1 MLALLRSAWAYRYFI
16 LSSIRNDLV
25 TQFVRSKLGG
35 LWMIINPLVMVAIYA
50 FVLSAVLSAKFP
62 GIDNRYAYAIYL
74 TAGILGW
81 NLFNDMITRC
91 LNLFIQNGNLM
102 KKMVLPKISLP
113 LIATGTALVN
123 NLLLFAAIIG
133 IFALLGHPPSWQMLW
148 VPVITLVL
156 VTFSLGIGLIVGVI
170 NVFIRDLGQLVPILL
185 QFLFWFTPIV
195 YPASIIPEH
204 MRQYLLLNPMYPIVS
219 AYHDVLAFRQAP
231 DPGHLL
237 IVGVSGVVLMLL
249 GLVMVRR
256 ASAEMVDVL

>member
-1 MLALLRSAWAYRYFI
+1 MLALLRSAWAYRHFI
-16 LSSIRNDLV
+16 VSSIRNDLV
-25 TQFVRSKLGG
+25 SQFARSKLGG

-50 FVLSAVLSAKFP
+50 FVLSAVLSAKLP
-62 GIDNRYAYAIYL
+62 GIDNKYAYAIYL

-91 LNLFIQNGNLM
+91 LNLFIQNGNLL
-102 KKMVLPKISLP
+102 KKMVLPKIALP
-113 LIATGTALVN
+113 LIATGTALIN
-123 NLLLFAAIIG
+123 NLLLFGAIIG

-148 VPVITLVL
+148 IPLITVVL
-156 VTFSLGIGLIVGVI
+156 VVFSLGIGLIVGVI
-170 NVFIRDLGQLVPILL
+170 NVFIRDLGQLIPILL

-204 MRQYLLLNPMYPIVS
+204 MRHYLLLNPMYPVVN

-231 DPGHLL
+231 DVGHLL
-237 IVGVSGVVLMLL
+237 MIGAS
-249 GLVMVRR
+249 GLVLLAVGLIIVRR